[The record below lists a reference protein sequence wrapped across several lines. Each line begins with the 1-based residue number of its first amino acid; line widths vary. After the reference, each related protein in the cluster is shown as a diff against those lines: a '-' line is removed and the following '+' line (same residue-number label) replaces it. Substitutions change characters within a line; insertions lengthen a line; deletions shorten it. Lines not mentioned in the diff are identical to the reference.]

1 MGSVS
6 RGADAASI
14 ALLPT
19 ETYRP
24 SETYRAAVA
33 ESAAPEAGAAV
44 AASVPVAA
52 GVAAGVQRASS
63 RRVDLGSLRYASSAS
78 RYTHQWVSFHA
89 LVGLFLGVLWGGPP
103 ESVACNTA
111 IEYEDTYIEV

>member
-24 SETYRAAVA
+24 AETYRAAVA
-33 ESAAPEAGAAV
+33 ESAAPEAGAAAAASMAV
-44 AASVPVAA
+44 AASVAVAG
-52 GVAAGVQRASS
+52 GVAADAGEVRPASS
-63 RRVDLGSLRYASSAS
+63 RREDLGRGSLRYAIS
-78 RYTHQWVSFHA
+78 RSRLH
-89 LVGLFLGVLWGGPP
+89 FLHISRSL
-103 ESVACNTA
+103 
-111 IEYEDTYIEV
+111 YRR